1 MARRSERRGK
11 SLFWYNE
18 DKRVMA
24 FNWSRVKGRITP
36 TISQQ
41 ALPLEVLQPVIDVE
55 AGKVTYE
62 VRPLEDELIVD
73 GLKDSWEEVDEYL
86 KSVGLYDE

>member
-1 MARRSERRGK
+1 
-11 SLFWYNE
+11 
-18 DKRVMA
+18 MA
-24 FNWSRVKGRITP
+24 FDCSRAKELVKP
-36 TISQQ
+36 TITQQ
-41 ALPLEVLQPVIDVE
+41 VLPLEVLQSVIDVE

-73 GLKDSWEEVDEYL
+73 GLKDSWEEIDEYL

>member
-1 MARRSERRGK
+1 
-11 SLFWYNE
+11 
-18 DKRVMA
+18 MA
-24 FNWSRVKGRITP
+24 FDCSREKELVKP
-36 TISQQ
+36 TITQQ
-41 ALPLEVLQPVIDVE
+41 VLPLEVLQPVIDVE